1 MMRNYLPYKSARE
14 YVDRGMAKWMGFF
27 LSEHTGALTQAQEA
41 DSFPD
46 RLTPAEKMILLYQ
59 AYANQLTIR
68 LTLKVKVKRV
78 EVTGKIKNLTAQA
91 LLLQSNRDSQNIYL
105 DSIVTIEW
113 INQELDQ
120 QIDGGVGADDQA

>member
-46 RLTPAEKMILLYQ
+46 RLNPAEKMILLYQ

-105 DSIVTIEW
+105 DSIVKIEW